1 MPIDRSYMGVV
12 RQAHQIYRDYG
23 AKRLF
28 QELCRRISRNSRLS
42 PILVALLGDRLHEK
56 LAIWPRIGYYPQLT
70 DPRSFSE
77 KVAHRKLYTDDD
89 RFALVADKYA
99 VRDYVR
105 DRVGDH
111 VLNELYHVTDDPDTI
126 PFNDLP
132 DGFVLK
138 ATHDSGSVEIVHDK
152 SKADFDRLRSQ
163 CRSWLEDEFGSS
175 QHEYWYQEIT
185 PRIIVEELMKS
196 NDGIVPFDY
205 KFFVF
210 HGRVEFIQIDQGRYD
225 DHQELF
231 YDRDWNPQEFTLG
244 YPKADEIPKP
254 TCFDEMIDIAESLG
268 EPFDFVRVDL
278 YNPTG
283 DEIRFGEI
291 TLAPGSGGKQFDPI
305 EYDFELGSYW

>member
-1 MPIDRSYMGVV
+1 MNIV
-12 RQAHQIYRDYG
+12 RQAYQIHRDYG
-23 AKRLF
+23 IERLF
-28 QELCRRISRNSRLS
+28 QESWRRISRNSRLS
-42 PILVALLGDRLHEK
+42 PILVTLLGDRLHEK

-70 DPRSFSE
+70 DPRSFNE

-111 VLNELYHVTDDPDTI
+111 ILNELYHVTNDAETI

-132 DGFVLK
+132 DEFVLK

-152 SKADFDRLRSQ
+152 SEEEFDKLRAQ
-163 CRSWLEDEFGSS
+163 CRSWLEDEYGHC

-185 PRIIVEELMKS
+185 PRIIIEELMKS
-196 NDGIVPFDY
+196 GDGTVPFDY

-210 HGRVEFIQIDQGRYD
+210 HGRVEFVQVDQGRYE
-225 DHQELF
+225 DHKRLF
-231 YDRDWNPQEFTLG
+231 YDRDWNSQEFTVS
-244 YPKADEIPKP
+244 YPKGDEISKP
-254 TCFDEMIDIAESLG
+254 ACLDEMIDIAESLG
-268 EPFDFVRVDL
+268 GTFDFARVDL
-278 YNPTG
+278 YNPYG

-291 TLAPGSGGKQFDPI
+291 TLAPGSGGERFDPI
-305 EYDFELGSYW
+305 ESDFELGSYW